1 MPTKYQLSS
10 TSSSSPIS
18 KLSLQLRWDRQFEQK
33 NLISNGIFRIVS
45 CMFPQTIV
53 GCSKHLYLIF
63 VVRKILCLM
72 LTLIWILDTWNQ
84 LVFFWRYGVD
94 ERLREFIYMTSPGSP
109 SLLSTVLLS
118 YCILYIVIQNRS
130 FLSQPLI
137 ISCLTW
143 FPRCISVTFSTM
155 KW

>member
-1 MPTKYQLSS
+1 MQYSIPKFITRVLFLQEKNKCPLNINYQAQVPLLLFL
-10 TSSSSPIS
+10 

-63 VVRKILCLM
+63 VVGKILCLI
-72 LTLIWILDTWNQ
+72 LTLIWILDIWNQ

-109 SLLSTVLLS
+109 SLLALCCFHTAFCTL
-118 YCILYIVIQNRS
+118 
-130 FLSQPLI
+130 
-137 ISCLTW
+137 
-143 FPRCISVTFSTM
+143 
-155 KW
+155 